1 VTHHV
6 ISFCQ
11 LPHDQTFDRL
21 RFSRPRSSIKASLPR
36 MDQSAHIGR
45 AIVVREFAA
54 LLPGMTQVF
63 SARQPADRRRL
74 FPEAPAVRR
83 RAKHGKETVSFTSPA
98 QPFGRCAASE
108 PRANGSITTRPRSP
122 GTGARVKFPD
132 QERSLCPGMPLR

>member
-1 VTHHV
+1 VAHHV

-11 LPHDQTFDRL
+11 LPHDQAFDRL
-21 RFSRPRSSIKASLPR
+21 RLSRPRSSIKTLLPR

-54 LLPGMTQVF
+54 LLPGMAQVF

-74 FPEAPAVRR
+74 FPEVPVLR
-83 RAKHGKETVSFTSPA
+83 RAKLGKETVSFTSPA

-108 PRANGSITTRPRSP
+108 PRANGSTTTRPQVTRHGRQSEVP
-122 GTGARVKFPD
+122 
-132 QERSLCPGMPLR
+132 